1 MLDMPARYPLLRG
14 RRRIQRRSRSLEHFF
29 RDRMTLGTLRR
40 LAVLTALLL
49 GLAVIMIVA
58 HRATA
63 PDPVEALAA
72 GASALERGDYS
83 TARNRAQ
90 EAASGRPD
98 WAAAQAM
105 LARAAV
111 ALGDGP
117 AAVGAAER
125 ALTLG
130 YPPARVRHLLA
141 RAYWLA
147 GDADA
152 ALRAVRRS
160 SPRFRAYAARVEARI
175 AADEGD
181 AGRAEGLLVGVL
193 ARYPRSAETWT
204 DLGRIRFGAGD
215 LAGAWDAAAR
225 AVALDRTDPEV
236 LTLAGELVRSRYGL
250 TASLPWFRAA
260 LQRDAAFP
268 AALIEEAATLGEMGR
283 HVEMLAATRAA
294 LAARP
299 GSPQAFY
306 LLAVMAARS
315 GQYDLARAMLA
326 RSDGGVDGMP
336 GALLLA
342 GALDYAQDRPQQAIG
357 SWSELVARQ
366 PMNVVA
372 RRLLG
377 SAQWRAGDAKAA
389 LATLRPIALRADAD
403 SYTLR
408 IVARAFEATGE
419 RGWAARLFD
428 RASATSPGGSAP
440 FGNDDAL
447 PVLELAMLQ
456 SPGDPAKVVEYVR
469 GLVEAGRMEDALAQ
483 ALALA
488 RAAPGAP
495 AAQLLVGDVLTAGG
509 RPVQALTAYR
519 GAASL
524 SFTAPT
530 LLRLIEAAAAARQP
544 QVAARA
550 LELYFTQNPA
560 SPLADRLAANVQ
572 GDAGDWAS
580 ALETLDRLRLSIGAR
595 DAMLLAAL
603 ARAEVAGGDP
613 ARALRFARAAY
624 ALAPMNAAVADSYG
638 WALYQA
644 GDVPL
649 ALQLARKAV
658 ALAPDDPVAR
668 WHQGQLL
675 AEAGKPIAAR
685 AAIMRAL
692 ADPRFGDRKAAL
704 ALLRAM

>member
-14 RRRIQRRSRSLEHFF
+14 RRRIQRRSRSLEHFV

-40 LAVLTALLL
+40 LAVLAALLL

-83 TARNRAQ
+83 TARKRAQ
-90 EAASGRPD
+90 EAASGRSD

-105 LARAAV
+105 LARAAI

-125 ALTLG
+125 ALALG
-130 YPPARVRHLLA
+130 YPPDRVRHLLA

-147 GDADA
+147 GDAEA
-152 ALRAVRRS
+152 ALDQVRRS
-160 SPRFRAYAARVEARI
+160 SPRFRPYAVRVEARI

-250 TASLPWFRAA
+250 AASLPWFRAA
-260 LQRDAAFP
+260 LQRDSAFP

-283 HVEMLAATRAA
+283 HVEMLAAARAA

-315 GQYDLARAMLA
+315 GRYDLARAMLA

-377 SAQWRAGDAKAA
+377 AAQWRAGDPKAA

-403 SYTLR
+403 SYT
-408 IVARAFEATGE
+408 RA
-419 RGWAARLFD
+419 
-428 RASATSPGGSAP
+428 GGSAP

-469 GLVEAGRMEDALAQ
+469 GLVEAGRMEDALGQ
-483 ALALA
+483 SLALA

-509 RPVQALTAYR
+509 RPAQALTAYR

-580 ALETLDRLRLSIGAR
+580 ALDTLDRLRLSIGAR

-692 ADPRFGDRKAAL
+692 ADPGFGDRKAAL